1 MAAVRAGL
9 VGCGNISD
17 IYLTNTPKF
26 RDIAFTAVSDIRPE
40 IAREKA
46 ARYGLSDRSVPDL
59 LASHDIDIVVNLTV
73 PAAHAE
79 VSLAALEAGKH
90 VYCEKPLAT
99 TLRDGQAVVD
109 FAAKRGLRVGCAPD
123 TILGA
128 GIQKARAIID
138 SGALGTINSATAA
151 VLSRGMEHWH
161 PNPAFFFQPG
171 GGPVLDLGP
180 YYIAALTTL
189 LGPVERVSARGRI
202 GLAERLVTAPGPNR
216 GQRIKVEAL
225 TTVNAL
231 LTFRSGAEVVFLAS
245 WDVWRHSL
253 PPIEI
258 HGTDASLCVPDPNWF
273 GGVVSLSQS
282 GAEWHAYDTSADT
295 YGVPNFTWD
304 GVGYANYRALG
315 LADMAS
321 AILQHR
327 PHRCSGVFALHTAA
341 VLLAIL
347 ESATEDRVVTIDAAF
362 QDPSPLSAD
371 EAKGLLA
378 VSAPFDESFAPQKPS
393 ETVKA

>member
-1 MAAVRAGL
+1 MVGLRAGL
-9 VGCGNISD
+9 IGCGNISD
-17 IYLTNTPKF
+17 IYLTNTPLF
-26 RDIAFTAVSDIRPE
+26 RDVAFTAVADIRKE
-40 IAREKA
+40 AAHDKA
-46 ARYGLSDRSVPDL
+46 ARYGLRYQPVAEL
-59 LASHDIDIVVNLTV
+59 LASDDIDIIVNLTI

-99 TLRDGQAVVD
+99 TLSDGQAVID
-109 FAAKRGLRVGCAPD
+109 LADNRGLRVGCAPD

-128 GIQKARAIID
+128 GIQTARAIID
-138 SGALGTINSATAA
+138 RDALGTINSATAA
-151 VLSRGMEHWH
+151 ILSRGMEHWH
-161 PNPAFFFQPG
+161 PNPAFFFQAG

-180 YYIAALTTL
+180 YYIAALTAL

-202 GLAERLVTAPGPNR
+202 GLAERLVTSPGPNN
-216 GQRIKVEAL
+216 GQRIKVETL

-245 WDVWRHSL
+245 WDVSRHSL

-258 HGTDASLCVPDPNWF
+258 HGTDASLRVPDPNWF
-273 GGVVSLSQS
+273 GGVVSLSQA
-282 GAEWHAYDTSADT
+282 GGEWQTFGTSTDT

-304 GVGYANYRALG
+304 GVGHANYRALG
-315 LADMAS
+315 LADMTS
-321 AILQHR
+321 AIRQNR

-341 VLLAIL
+341 VLLGIL
-347 ESATEDRVVTIDAAF
+347 ESASEDRVATIGPAF
-362 QDPSPLSAD
+362 QDPTPLSAD

-378 VSAPFDESFAPQKPS
+378 D
-393 ETVKA
+393 